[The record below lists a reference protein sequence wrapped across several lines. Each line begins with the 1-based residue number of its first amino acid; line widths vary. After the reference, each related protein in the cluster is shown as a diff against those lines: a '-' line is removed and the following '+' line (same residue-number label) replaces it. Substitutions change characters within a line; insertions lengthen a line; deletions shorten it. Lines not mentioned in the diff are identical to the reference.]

1 MFDGDAGEEGVVF
14 GVAAD
19 IEDVDGR
26 VRSACHLLGENF
38 EFTNTQTIR
47 SGNNQTKQFLTKITK
62 LEGTELVGIMKL
74 QFQGLQK
81 YVKKNKNLKIQ
92 PGCSDCPGEI

>member
-1 MFDGDAGEEGVVF
+1 LSRKSLNQRRQNKIPSKVTDGVFDGHAGEEGVVF

-38 EFTNTQTIR
+38 EFI
-47 SGNNQTKQFLTKITK
+47 
-62 LEGTELVGIMKL
+62 
-74 QFQGLQK
+74 
-81 YVKKNKNLKIQ
+81 VK
-92 PGCSDCPGEI
+92 